1 MIPPIGQNGNPLP
14 ATFHVHDPD
23 VVPSQNT
30 LEFVQAGVRF
40 RDRNRFRVDID
51 ANHASCAKAF
61 RCESENPAPS
71 SKIGKRP
78 TFFPFASQ
86 AFEET
91 KRHCRRCMFSCPES
105 GGSWNDEEPRVLD
118 PRSSVRCPQ
127 RMWSG
132 TASVDPL
139 KTADATAL
147 RPHSAAG
154 DH

>member
-1 MIPPIGQNGNPLP
+1 MRGNNVPPGCWFPPAHIAELEIG
-14 ATFHVHDPD
+14 
-23 VVPSQNT
+23 VVD
-30 LEFVQAGVRF
+30 FVETGVCF
-40 RDRNRFRVDID
+40 CDRNRFRIDI
-51 ANHASCAKAF
+51 NTSHASRAEAF
-61 RCESENPAPS
+61 RRENKNPAPR

-147 RPHSAAG
+147 
-154 DH
+154 